1 MNSQGRNTQVPGISK
16 EERKRAQGFP
26 SQVVTETEQKER
38 EFWGLLR
45 NHLGWNTCRMAL
57 DDTQDA
63 GSAEGIPQK
72 GQWVSGR
79 PGEGPRAPS
88 PCLAPVPL
96 LTLQV
101 QPYFA
106 ILKWRIV
113 SYHLYQML
121 DRAPGIF
128 HQIPTSIPEI
138 RFTNEEPGARTG

>member
-26 SQVVTETEQKER
+26 SQVVTETEQKEK

-63 GSAEGIPQK
+63 DSAEGIPQK

-79 PGEGPRAPS
+79 PGEGQRAPS
-88 PCLAPVPL
+88 PCLAPSSSPH
-96 LTLQV
+96 
-101 QPYFA
+101 
-106 ILKWRIV
+106 
-113 SYHLYQML
+113 S
-121 DRAPGIF
+121 
-128 HQIPTSIPEI
+128 TSPALFCNSEM
-138 RFTNEEPGARTG
+138 AYS